1 VCEVSY
7 TTPAQIQL
15 SFRKFFKFQVLKPLD
30 VKTKFYNA
38 EVILKSLHINAW
50 LVFASCMLLFRWN
63 TNMLIIYTP
72 LCNLITPQSFN

>member
-7 TTPAQIQL
+7 TTPTQTQL

-38 EVILKSLHINAW
+38 EVILKSWRFNAW
-50 LVFASCMLLFRWN
+50 LVVFFCAVGTL
-63 TNMLIIYTP
+63 NMLVMQRYFSTGF
-72 LCNLITPQSFN
+72 LLVNM